1 MKTGLPLSSS
11 DTLSSSIVC
20 LLCGWLECEMS
31 LIGSLMWL
39 NPWPPDVG
47 AGVLFGE
54 LVESL
59 IPWYVPSRIG

>member
-1 MKTGLPLSSS
+1 
-11 DTLSSSIVC
+11 
-20 LLCGWLECEMS
+20 MS

-47 AGVLFGE
+47 AGILFGE